1 MAEVTDL
8 ASDLTQ
14 EYQEL
19 RRVAIQAITN
29 TRTTAGKTWLTAA
42 FLQAETA
49 ADTGATVLVHEWE
62 QDDQSD
68 AHLRLKTV
76 MSRTLSENTV
86 KGATAW
92 AKLEALFAELAT
104 LI

>member
-8 ASDLTQ
+8 ASDPTQ

-29 TRTTAGKTWLTAA
+29 TRTVAGKAWLTAV
-42 FLQAETA
+42 FTQADTA
-49 ADTGATVLVHEWE
+49 ADTGATVAVSAWT
-62 QDDQSD
+62 QDDTSD

-76 MSRTLSENTV
+76 MSRTLSENTI
-86 KGATAW
+86 KGVAAH
-92 AKLEALFAELAT
+92 AKLEALFAELIA